1 MRRSSYRLTV
11 RGYELDSFGHV
22 NNSVYLQY
30 AETALWN
37 FFKVHGLLAV
47 IVEEGLFPVVM
58 ESTQR
63 YIHELRLLDEVR
75 IDTEVSCSGGI
86 VSYKHNI
93 INKSTGL
100 VSCRV
105 TGKLAYVNKERI
117 ICDIPEA
124 VRACLE
130 GEDEDNDNNRR

>member
-1 MRRSSYRLTV
+1 MQRSSYRLTV

-30 AETALWN
+30 AETAMWN
-37 FFKVHGLLAV
+37 FFKTHGLMNV
-47 IVEEGLFPVVM
+47 IYEEGLFPVIL

-75 IDTEVSCSGGI
+75 IDTELCCTGGI

-93 INKSTGL
+93 INKNTGL
-100 VSCRV
+100 VACRV
-105 TGKLAYVNKERI
+105 SGKLAYVNKERM
-117 ICDIPEA
+117 ICDIPDA
-124 VRACLE
+124 VRKCLE
-130 GEDEDNDNNRR
+130 NSNNDEN

>member
-1 MRRSSYRLTV
+1 MRHSTYRLTV

-37 FFKVHGLLAV
+37 FFKVNGLLDI
-47 IVEEGLFPVVM
+47 IVDEGLFPVVL
-58 ESTQR
+58 ESSQR
-63 YIHELRLLDEVR
+63 YIHELKLLDDVR
-75 IDTEVSCSGGI
+75 IDTEMSCTGGI

-93 INKSTGL
+93 INKNTGL
-100 VSCRV
+100 VACRV
-105 TGKLAYVNKERI
+105 TGKLAYVNKDRM

-124 VRACLE
+124 VRECLE
-130 GEDEDNDNNRR
+130 KMENEDQ

>member
-1 MRRSSYRLTV
+1 MRRSSYKLTV

-37 FFKVHGLLAV
+37 FFKVYGLLAT
-47 IVEEGLFPVVM
+47 IVDEGLFPVIM

-63 YIHELRLLDEVR
+63 YIHELRMMDEVR
-75 IDTEVSCSGGI
+75 IDTEVTCSGGI

-93 INKSTGL
+93 INKNTGL

-105 TGKLAYVNKERI
+105 SGKLAYVDKHRM
-117 ICDIPEA
+117 ICDIPEK
-124 VRACLE
+124 VRECLE
-130 GEDEDNDNNRR
+130 GDENDDN

>member
-1 MRRSSYRLTV
+1 MRHSSFRLTV

-22 NNSVYLQY
+22 NNAVYLQY

-37 FFKVHGLLAV
+37 FFKVNGLLDALAA
-47 IVEEGLFPVVM
+47 EELFPVVL

-75 IDTEVSCSGGI
+75 IDTELSCTGGI

-93 INKSTGL
+93 INRNTGL
-100 VSCRV
+100 VACRV
-105 TGKLAYVNKERI
+105 SGKLAYVNKERM
-117 ICDIPEA
+117 ICDIPDA
-124 VRACLE
+124 VRECLE
-130 GEDEDNDNNRR
+130 KNEDEY

>member
-1 MRRSSYRLTV
+1 MRHSTYSLTV

-37 FFKVHGLLAV
+37 FFKVNGLLDI
-47 IVEEGLFPVVM
+47 IVDEGLFPVVL

-63 YIHELRLLDEVR
+63 YIHELRLMDDVR
-75 IDTEVSCSGGI
+75 IDTEMSCTGGI
-86 VSYKHNI
+86 LSYKHNI
-93 INKSTGL
+93 INKNTGL
-100 VSCRV
+100 VACRV
-105 TGKLAYVNKERI
+105 TGKLAYVNKDRM

-124 VRACLE
+124 VRECLE
-130 GEDEDNDNNRR
+130 KMENEDQ

>member
-1 MRRSSYRLTV
+1 MRHSSFRLTV

-22 NNSVYLQY
+22 NNAVYLQY

-37 FFKVHGLLAV
+37 FFKVNGLLDALAA
-47 IVEEGLFPVVM
+47 EELFPVVL

-75 IDTEVSCSGGI
+75 IDTELSCTGGI

-93 INKSTGL
+93 INRNTGL
-100 VSCRV
+100 VACRV
-105 TGKLAYVNKERI
+105 SGKLAYVNKERM
-117 ICDIPEA
+117 ICDIPDA
-124 VRACLE
+124 VRECLE
-130 GEDEDNDNNRR
+130 KNEDED

>member
-1 MRRSSYRLTV
+1 MRRSSYKLTV

-37 FFKVHGLLAV
+37 FFKVHGLLAT
-47 IVEEGLFPVVM
+47 IVDEGLFPVIM

-63 YIHELRLLDEVR
+63 YIHELRMMDEVR
-75 IDTEVSCSGGI
+75 IDTEVTCSGGI

-93 INKSTGL
+93 INKNTGL
-100 VSCRV
+100 VS
-105 TGKLAYVNKERI
+105 GKLAYVDKHRM
-117 ICDIPEA
+117 ICDIPEK
-124 VRACLE
+124 VRECLE
-130 GEDEDNDNNRR
+130 GDENDDN

>member
-1 MRRSSYRLTV
+1 MRRSSYKLTV

-37 FFKVHGLLAV
+37 FFKVHGLLAT
-47 IVEEGLFPVVM
+47 IEDEGLFPVIM

-63 YIHELRLLDEVR
+63 YIHELRMLDEVR
-75 IDTEVSCSGGI
+75 IDTEVTCSGGI
-86 VSYKHNI
+86 VSYKHSI
-93 INKSTGL
+93 INKNTGL

-105 TGKLAYVNKERI
+105 TGKLAYVDSGN
-117 ICDIPEA
+117 
-124 VRACLE
+124 V
-130 GEDEDNDNNRR
+130 GVYWTEDSSGKISFFYKN